1 MNLIK
6 RISLLLAVCML
17 FSAICLLSSCQKDDT
32 QLPATTESESID
44 TSATTED
51 VSESTQETTI
61 DESSNIV
68 YDTEDTSNE
77 IDTET
82 ASEASSIDNTTDNT
96 ESVEETTVEE
106 TTVEETTVETTT
118 VEETTVETTTVETTT
133 VEETT
138 VEETTVET
146 TTVETTTVE
155 ETTVEETT
163 VEETTVETTTVEET
177 TVEETTVEETTVEK
191 TTVEETTVE
200 TTTVEET
207 TVEET
212 TVEET
217 TVEETTVE
225 ETTVETT
232 TVEET
237 TVETTTVEETTVEET
252 TVEETTVEETS
263 KKPEFT
269 TLEDP
274 SAIAREEMPRIDINT
289 EGGVDITSKEVY
301 VRATI
306 SVSRCEDKYIRTNL
320 EGGIRARGNSTFG
333 APKKPYRIKF
343 DKKQNLLGLNGEKHF
358 KNWVLMA
365 DYFDASMLRTFAT
378 FKLAEVLLEG
388 KYYSSDCTPVEVY
401 LNGNPHGVYLLCEQ
415 TQINP
420 GRVNIY
426 EKDDDETSVEI
437 GYLMI
442 GQGGRTDEPE
452 SIVIP
457 ANITVTDR
465 TGNKFDFGGLNFA
478 LSGSGYTEEQK
489 AYVVKYVEGVF
500 KVLRGA
506 LYEDKYYTL
515 SRDGQLSIK
524 TTFNS
529 TTKAEKQIETIN
541 AVFNIESAVAL
552 CALDEIVKNLD
563 AMTFNMY
570 VDLSPKG
577 DARLTLAA
585 PWDFDFSMANTH
597 YSTTHSYKGF
607 YATNISY
614 SEGMRTNLFYVMF
627 GSIDWFDEMVCE
639 LWREKYPEMQQAV
652 YDVLLYSYKYQ
663 DAYNRDWERWGSAS
677 GRITIYHHA
686 TADLATFTK
695 HLDNG
700 TLLYTWLTKR
710 LEWLDRQWGDTE
722 YPEGMTPDIVIDF
735 TKEESINYTSGWQ
748 RCEGKITT
756 VGLLV
761 TTDNGYDPY
770 FTVELESFD
779 AIAEDY
785 PYIEICMK
793 VPINSSSS
801 SYQSEIFLS
810 SGTVTH
816 ATGGISVRYD
826 IKAEGK
832 FVTYRI
838 NLEET
843 GFWTGD
849 IHRIRIDYFPSCEPG
864 DVIYIKSIKLTSK

>member
-1 MNLIK
+1 MKFKKHIC
-6 RISLLLAVCML
+6 LLLTVCML
-17 FSAICLLSSCQKDDT
+17 FSAICLLSSCQKDDGSATATESATSNITEAITDSNESEPSTEAEDDTPSDTDNESESEDITSPADSTDSESDTNGSEETSPGASESDT
-32 QLPATTESESID
+32 QGGSDTEENSDSENESNVDTTDVLESSNATTEEKTTEENI
-44 TSATTED
+44 TEVQTTEEATTE
-51 VSESTQETTI
+51 
-61 DESSNIV
+61 
-68 YDTEDTSNE
+68 
-77 IDTET
+77 
-82 ASEASSIDNTTDNT
+82 
-96 ESVEETTVEE
+96 
-106 TTVEETTVETTT
+106 
-118 VEETTVETTTVETTT
+118 
-133 VEETT
+133 
-138 VEETTVET
+138 
-146 TTVETTTVE
+146 
-155 ETTVEETT
+155 
-163 VEETTVETTTVEET
+163 
-177 TVEETTVEETTVEK
+177 EK
-191 TTVEETTVE
+191 TTEEKTTE
-200 TTTVEET
+200 P
-207 TVEET
+207 
-212 TVEET
+212 
-217 TVEETTVE
+217 
-225 ETTVETT
+225 
-232 TVEET
+232 
-237 TVETTTVEETTVEET
+237 
-252 TVEETTVEETS
+252 ETTVEETS
-263 KKPEFT
+263 SEPEFT

-289 EGGVDITSKEVY
+289 EGGVDITSKDYY
-301 VRATI
+301 VRAQI
-306 SVSRCEDKYIRTNL
+306 SVSRCDDKYIRTNL

-378 FKLAEVLLEG
+378 FKLAAVLLEG
-388 KYYSSDCTPVEVY
+388 QYYSSDCIPVEVY
-401 LNGNPHGVYLLCEQ
+401 LNGNYHGVYLLCEQ

-426 EKDDDETSVEI
+426 EKDDNETSVEI

-465 TGNKFDFGGLNFA
+465 NGATFSFGGLNFA
-478 LSGSGYTEEQK
+478 LSGSGYTEAQK

-515 SRDGQLSIK
+515 SRDGTLSVK
-524 TTFNS
+524 TSFKGK
-529 TTKAEKQIETIN
+529 TKAEKQIETID

-614 SEGMRTNLFYVMF
+614 SEGMRTNLFYIMF
-627 GSIDWFDEMVCE
+627 GSVDWFEEMVCE
-639 LWREKYPEMQQAV
+639 LWQEKYTQMQEVV

-663 DAYNRDWERWGSAS
+663 EAYNHDWERWGSAS
-677 GRITIYHHA
+677 GRLLIHHHA
-686 TADLATFTK
+686 SADLATFTK

-710 LEWLDRQWGDTE
+710 LEWLDRQWGNNE
-722 YPEGMTPDIVIDF
+722 YPEDSTPDIVIDF
-735 TKEESINYTSGWQ
+735 TKEESINLTSGWK
-748 RCEGKITT
+748 RCEGVITT
-756 VGLLV
+756 QGLLLS
-761 TTDNGYDPY
+761 TNDGYDPY
-770 FTVELESFD
+770 FTIELESFE
-779 AIAEDY
+779 AAAEDY
-785 PYIEICMK
+785 PYLEIRMK
-793 VPINSSSS
+793 IPTSNSKNE
-801 SYQSEIFLS
+801 YHTEIFLS
-810 SGTVTH
+810 SGGIQY
-816 ATGGISVRYD
+816 ATGGISVSFTSSATGSY
-826 IKAEGK
+826 
-832 FVTYRI
+832 VTYKI

-843 GFWTGD
+843 GFWSGD
-849 IHRIRIDYFPSCEPG
+849 IHRIRLDYFSGCVPG
-864 DVIYIKSIKLTSK
+864 DVAYVEYIKFTSK